1 MKIFS
6 PHIACWYLISTG
18 VTIFSAHAE
27 VHPQNGNIPALLQFA
42 EQYQGQN
49 TPASPP
55 ETEPQQGTKIAKP
68 SIKKTTSPLMSK
80 PTETYSR
87 NKNWQMKDAQLQKQ
101 RAIID
106 ALKQQLTSLQ
116 EQVNRPNVTEKPS
129 APLNLSDISQ
139 LAQNL
144 RQALGITPSEHQME
158 KQLKQA
164 QQLSVQTQKTEEM
177 LRSELAASKLQS
189 SNLRQRLK
197 LNETESA
204 RLADESNNTLNNK
217 VKNLS
222 ESYSALEQTLL
233 EQQKI
238 NQKLTHDLARL
249 TEQQHKV
256 EENSASQRQQATA
269 LAVKNQEISGQL
281 SSKEQ
286 QLGQLQQDFAA
297 LQAQIPQ
304 KVSAK
309 NLKMPKIQ
317 QDYAVGISLGEE
329 ILLMQAERAQWGVK
343 TDKQIILSGIIDT
356 FAGEQRLP
364 DDILAT
370 ALANAEKEV
379 SKARDNT
386 RISQTKTDS
395 SYLEKFKQ
403 RKGVKQASSGFWY
416 QINYAGDNTIPEAA
430 IVDVVVKEMLTDG
443 TVVQDMEAS
452 GATLSQPV
460 ADFPPLFKEAIAQL
474 RNHGSMTLVVPA
486 KLAYGEKGYPPKIP
500 PNATMVY
507 QLRIAEMYP
516 AEHKKTLQINN
527 SGSQKK

>member
-1 MKIFS
+1 
-6 PHIACWYLISTG
+6 
-18 VTIFSAHAE
+18 
-27 VHPQNGNIPALLQFA
+27 
-42 EQYQGQN
+42 
-49 TPASPP
+49 
-55 ETEPQQGTKIAKP
+55 
-68 SIKKTTSPLMSK
+68 
-80 PTETYSR
+80 
-87 NKNWQMKDAQLQKQ
+87 
-101 RAIID
+101 
-106 ALKQQLTSLQ
+106 
-116 EQVNRPNVTEKPS
+116 
-129 APLNLSDISQ
+129 
-139 LAQNL
+139 
-144 RQALGITPSEHQME
+144 ME

-329 ILLMQAERAQWGVK
+329 ILLMQAERAQWG
-343 TDKQIILSGIIDT
+343 
-356 FAGEQRLP
+356 
-364 DDILAT
+364 
-370 ALANAEKEV
+370 
-379 SKARDNT
+379 
-386 RISQTKTDS
+386 
-395 SYLEKFKQ
+395 
-403 RKGVKQASSGFWY
+403 
-416 QINYAGDNTIPEAA
+416 
-430 IVDVVVKEMLTDG
+430 
-443 TVVQDMEAS
+443 
-452 GATLSQPV
+452 
-460 ADFPPLFKEAIAQL
+460 
-474 RNHGSMTLVVPA
+474 
-486 KLAYGEKGYPPKIP
+486 
-500 PNATMVY
+500 
-507 QLRIAEMYP
+507 
-516 AEHKKTLQINN
+516 
-527 SGSQKK
+527 